1 MTKEKEKK
9 VGKDQLLLEASRLG
23 HLHQLES
30 ILGQLRQLKS
40 KKKSNPLAR

>member
-9 VGKDQLLLEASRLG
+9 LGKERQLLEVARLG
-23 HLHQLES
+23 HLQQLEF
-30 ILGQLRQLKS
+30 ILNQYQQSKL